1 MFRAVATLPMQKV
14 EKSTWFEFIRKML
27 FVGCKFTK
35 SFAKLLHFTVKSAKR
50 PGEDGSGDSLAH
62 FFIDAL
68 DDPIAYSSEFGE
80 LANDKPTPERRLKDR
95 ISLFSLEC
103 LNGTDIRIRASD

>member
-1 MFRAVATLPMQKV
+1 MNDQLRVSEASAT
-14 EKSTWFEFIRKML
+14 
-27 FVGCKFTK
+27 VGQGT
-35 SFAKLLHFTVKSAKR
+35 
-50 PGEDGSGDSLAH
+50 LAH

-68 DDPIAYSSEFGE
+68 DDPIAYSCESGE